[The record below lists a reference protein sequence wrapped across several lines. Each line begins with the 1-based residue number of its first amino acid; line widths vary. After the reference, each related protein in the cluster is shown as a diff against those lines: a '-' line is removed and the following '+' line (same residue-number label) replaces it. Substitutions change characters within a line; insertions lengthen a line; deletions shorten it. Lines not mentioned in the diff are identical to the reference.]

1 MITAGTTDSQQAQ
14 VSKGAEKG
22 VVHSSTIEDLT
33 PQGVIH
39 VLESSE
45 DLLPIGSRKR
55 KAIADPEGDC
65 TASASQ
71 KVG

>member
-1 MITAGTTDSQQAQ
+1 M
-14 VSKGAEKG
+14 
-22 VVHSSTIEDLT
+22 HSSTIEDLT